1 MQMNPPP
8 TATFLFCI
16 ESGILESQTLLAIE
30 CLRQFGG
37 SQAQAPVLAVTPRR
51 GPSLTLFTYRR
62 FDELGVR
69 YIREDQRNSSEWFTY
84 MNKGLAAKLGDELA
98 KTEQVIWLDSDVL
111 VVSSPEPLLLQPN
124 EDFACGAINKN
135 VGSTGPEDPFDAY
148 WRALA
153 DAYQTSVDNLPWVVT
168 QRDNQRV
175 RLRLHSGVYSFR
187 RGRGIGARFVND
199 LETMLGSRVAFSRKL
214 PQPGDDVALAFSVAE
229 LKLRWRNLSQLCNY
243 QMAPSS
249 PSYSR
254 DEARQAHILHYH
266 HTLSS
271 ESGSDWFLNELR
283 TFRPDVA
290 AWLKPRLP
298 LNRRAGGLLR
308 LAERRLLRMVR
319 SNHRRKHEAQCRFM
333 VHE

>member
-1 MQMNPPP
+1 
-8 TATFLFCI
+8 
-16 ESGILESQTLLAIE
+16 
-30 CLRQFGG
+30 
-37 SQAQAPVLAVTPRR
+37 
-51 GPSLTLFTYRR
+51 
-62 FDELGVR
+62 
-69 YIREDQRNSSEWFTY
+69 

-98 KTEQVIWLDSDVL
+98 RTEQVIWLDSDVL
-111 VVSSPEPLLLQPN
+111 VVSPPDPLLLQPN
-124 EDFACGAINKN
+124 EDFACGSINKN

-148 WRALA
+148 WQALA
-153 DAYQTSVDNLPWVVT
+153 NAYQTSVDNLPWVIT

-187 RGRGIGARFVND
+187 RGRGLGRRFVAD
-199 LETMLGSRVAFSRKL
+199 LETMLGSHIAFSRKL

-249 PSYSR
+249 ASYSR
-254 DEARQAHILHYH
+254 EEARQAHILHYH
-266 HTLSS
+266 HTLSTR
-271 ESGSDWFLNELR
+271 SGSDWFVNELR

-290 AWLKPRLP
+290 AWLGPRLP
-298 LNRRAGGLLR
+298 LNRRAGGLPR

-319 SNHRRKHEAQCRFM
+319 SNHQRKHEAQCRFM